1 MPWGYLAPRPDG
13 LPQPRRSEAVSDEK
27 PANPT
32 PTFTPPPSP
41 LQKETDRVARPGF
54 RNPPNAKTKA
64 QKSAKKK

>member
-1 MPWGYLAPRPDG
+1 M
-13 LPQPRRSEAVSDEK
+13 SDEK